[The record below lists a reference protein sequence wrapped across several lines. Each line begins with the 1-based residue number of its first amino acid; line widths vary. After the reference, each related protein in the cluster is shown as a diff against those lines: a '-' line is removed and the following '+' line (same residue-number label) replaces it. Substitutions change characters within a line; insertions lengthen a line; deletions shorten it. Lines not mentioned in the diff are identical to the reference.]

1 MDEENDRFRRKV
13 ESMRNTN
20 AQMMIRSA
28 SIMLALALVGPPLFG
43 QTEVVAMGLL
53 GPQKLILTPRGNFL
67 VTETN
72 TVPNLGRISFVSRS
86 GTRRSLVEGLPSG
99 TEVVG
104 GGSGPS
110 AMILKDRTLYVS
122 IGAGDIERRSATGA
136 SIHNP
141 AGISSP
147 LYISILEFRFSL
159 DVDQVG
165 GTFKMSPAQQ
175 QTLAD
180 GDEIEMEDGSGAKAI
195 VRVLVRFPQSTP
207 EGSGYRFSNPWGL
220 ALSADGLTMWAI
232 DASQNSLNKVD
243 TTTGRWSRVMRF
255 APTPNPTP
263 IGPPLIDAVPTG
275 IRIYGQQ
282 LLISFLSGFPFPR
295 NAARVLAVNPDSR
308 TVEPFIFGLTSATDI
323 FWRDRGADLRPQ
335 FWALEFSLSQ
345 SAKPAGPGRLLRWDS
360 SEPIVVASDLR
371 APVSLAYDASSEEL
385 FILEL
390 SGRILKVSAR

>member
-1 MDEENDRFRRKV
+1 MGEFWPRV
-13 ESMRNTN
+13 EPMRNTN
-20 AQMMIRSA
+20 LQIMIRST
-28 SIMLALALVGPPLFG
+28 SILLAFALASQMLLG
-43 QTEVVAMGLL
+43 QAEVVATGLL
-53 GPQKLILTPRGNFL
+53 APHKLILTPRGNFL

-72 TVPNLGRISFVSRS
+72 LMPNLGRISFVSRS

-122 IGAGDIERRSATGA
+122 IGAGDIERRNATGA

-147 LYISILEFRFSL
+147 LYLSILEFRFSL
-159 DVDQVG
+159 DLDQMG

-180 GDEIEMEDGSGAKAI
+180 GDEVEMDDSSGAKAT
-195 VRVLVRFPQSTP
+195 VRVLVRFPHSTP

-220 ALSADGLTMWAI
+220 ALSADGLTLWVV
-232 DASQNSLNKVD
+232 DASQNTLNRVD
-243 TTTGRWSRVMRF
+243 LATGRWVRVMRF
-255 APTPNPTP
+255 APIPNPTP
-263 IGPPLIDAVPTG
+263 VGPPVFDSVPTG

-295 NAARVLAVNPDSR
+295 GSARVLAVNPESK
-308 TVEPFIFGLTSATDI
+308 TVEPFIFGLTSATDVL
-323 FWRDRGADLRPQ
+323 WRDRGPNLRPQ
-335 FWALEFSLSQ
+335 FWVLEFSLNQ
-345 SAKPAGPGRLLRWDS
+345 SATTAPPGRLLRFDAP
-360 SEPIVVASDLR
+360 EPVVVLSDLR
-371 APVSLAYDASSEEL
+371 APVSLAFDSTSEEL